1 MKTIGVVFQSCRRS
15 IARNFLLSFTYIF
28 AGDKKTT
35 NPPSPLPPPP
45 PCLEQSLEEGFNP
58 GFPLLFHDTPAYAIL
73 LSSLFRELLGI
84 EMTFLFSFI
93 SFPIPSLLPSPASR
107 VVAVKSH
114 IPSTDFVFSRIPHCI
129 SGFREYSSPSRP
141 SLRASES
148 IHAKAKSSYVDNK
161 TTWSYTTVSQLFS

>member
-1 MKTIGVVFQSCRRS
+1 MKTIGVVFQSCRRT

-28 AGDKKTT
+28 AGNKKK
-35 NPPSPLPPPP
+35 NNPPPP
-45 PCLEQSLEEGFNP
+45 PLEEGFNP
-58 GFPLLFHDTPAYAIL
+58 VFPLFFHDTPAYAVL

-93 SFPIPSLLPSPASR
+93 SFPIQSLLPSPASR
-107 VVAVKSH
+107 VAVKSR

-129 SGFREYSSPSRP
+129 SGFPEYSSPSRP

-161 TTWSYTTVSQLFS
+161 TT

>member
-1 MKTIGVVFQSCRRS
+1 MKTIGVVFQSCRRT

-28 AGDKKTT
+28 AGNKKTT
-35 NPPSPLPPPP
+35 NPPPPPP
-45 PCLEQSLEEGFNP
+45 GLEQSLEEGFNP
-58 GFPLLFHDTPAYAIL
+58 GFPLLFHDTPAYAVL

-107 VVAVKSH
+107 VAVKSH

-129 SGFREYSSPSRP
+129 SGFGEYSSPSRP

-161 TTWSYTTVSQLFS
+161 TTWSYITVSQLFS

>member
-1 MKTIGVVFQSCRRS
+1 MTEWKPLGVVFQSCRRT

-28 AGDKKTT
+28 AGNKKTT
-35 NPPSPLPPPP
+35 NPPPG
-45 PCLEQSLEEGFNP
+45 LEQSLEEGFNP
-58 GFPLLFHDTPAYAIL
+58 GFPLLFHDTPAYAVL

-107 VVAVKSH
+107 VAVKSH

-129 SGFREYSSPSRP
+129 SGFGEYSSPSRP

-161 TTWSYTTVSQLFS
+161 TTWSYITVSQLFS